1 MHRLDLT
8 DIRDRTLGRVLQM
21 QSEQAGDLVY
31 LRDETR
37 DLTFAE
43 VNRRVNSIARG
54 LSDLGVARG
63 DRVCFFMGASIEV
76 VLLVLAVSKLGAVW
90 IPINTD
96 YKGDWLAE
104 LLISS
109 QSRLIV
115 VDDERADRLA
125 KVSDRIPVQ
134 KVVLL
139 GDVTASAVPGVHD
152 FNALLSFP
160 DVEVDLSHASYGDV
174 SAVLWTS
181 GTTGK
186 SKGVMQSHNVWI
198 RAAEH
203 VDYRS
208 CRGDSIYSVMPT
220 YNTAAWTSNIFRALI
235 EGLPCAID
243 PKFSVS
249 EFWNRIRRFGATQTF
264 TLGAM
269 HMFLWNQ
276 SMRPDD
282 ADNPLRVAGMVPMP
296 DELIEPFCARFGIER
311 ILQGFGQSETGAIIT
326 RSLSSDGHRF
336 SPGSLGV
343 PHDDVEIR
351 LLDEEG
357 KEVPIGHPGEAS
369 VRGRSP
375 HVIFE
380 GYFDNPEA
388 NAASIKDGWFHT
400 GDLLRR
406 DEGGDFY
413 FVDRKKDAIRSKG
426 RNVSTIEVE
435 QAVLGHPAVDR
446 VAAYGI
452 TCEFL
457 DAEQDL
463 ALAVVLKP
471 EMQLEAADLAKYIND
486 NAPYF
491 FVPRYIEFVDA
502 LPYTPTG
509 KVQKFALRERGRT
522 AATWDRLATSFEL
535 ER

>member
-1 MHRLDLT
+1 MNTLDLSNVE
-8 DIRDRTLGRVLQM
+8 DRTPVRVLQM
-21 QSEQAGDLVY
+21 QAEQAGDLVF
-31 LRDETR
+31 LRDEAR
-37 DLTFAE
+37 QFSFSE
-43 VNRRVNSIARG
+43 VNARVNALAHG
-54 LSDLGVARG
+54 LAGLGVGRG
-63 DRVCFFMGASIEV
+63 DRVCFFMGAAIEV
-76 VLLVLAVSKLGAVW
+76 VWLVLAVNKLGAVW

-96 YKGDWLAE
+96 YKGEWLQD
-104 LLISS
+104 LLRSS
-109 QSRLIV
+109 RPKVIV
-115 VDDERADRLA
+115 VDEPLAGRLGG
-125 KVSDRIPVQ
+125 VIEGVPHDH
-134 KVVLL
+134 VVLF
-139 GDVTASAVPGVHD
+139 GAVATDALPGALPFD
-152 FNALLSFP
+152 ALLDGP
-160 DVEVDLSHASYGDV
+160 EDEIDLSGIRYGDV

-203 VDYRS
+203 VNYESRP
-208 CRGDSIYSVMPT
+208 GDSVYSIMPM
-220 YNTAAWTSNIFRALI
+220 YNTAAWTSNIFRSLV

-249 EFWNRIRRFGATQTF
+249 SFWDRLRRFGATQTF

-276 SMRPDD
+276 PERSDD
-282 ADNPLRVAGMVPMP
+282 AANPLRAAGMVPMP
-296 DELIEPFCARFGIER
+296 DALIGPFCERFGIER

-326 RSLSSDGHRF
+326 RSLSSASRVF
-336 SPGSLGV
+336 KPGALGIE
-343 PHDDVEIR
+343 HDDVQIR
-351 LLDEEG
+351 LVNDAG
-357 KEVPIGHPGEAS
+357 MDVPVNTPGEAM

-388 NAASIKDGWFHT
+388 NQSSIRNGWFHT
-400 GDLLRR
+400 GDLLRC
-406 DEGGDFY
+406 DEDGEYY

-426 RNVSTIEVE
+426 RNISTIEVE
-435 QAVLGHPAVDR
+435 QAVGRHPEIER

-452 TCEFL
+452 TCEHL

-463 ALAVVLKP
+463 ALAVILK
-471 EMQLEAADLAKYIND
+471 EGATLTEARLARFIND

-491 FVPRYIEFVDA
+491 FVPRFIEFVDA

-509 KVQKFALRERGRT
+509 KVRKIELRERGCTPKMWDRT
-522 AATWDRLATSFEL
+522 ADSFVL